1 MVFFFVILLTF
12 AASASGQVMPRVQLR
27 PETTQAFEDYAK
39 GREAGILSRRINGGK
54 FLWADDTDDRRARVR
69 GGEVVIEPF
78 RERGVIEVTGG
89 ILHDWIGAV
98 FVANTTLSKVLSTV
112 QNYDSHKNL
121 YQPEVNDSRL
131 LSREGNLF
139 RVRMRLFKK
148 KVITTVLNTDH
159 EITYFPLDAIRQHS
173 RSRSTR
179 IAEVEGAGGRGEH
192 ELSPGD
198 DHGLLWNLNSYWRF
212 LERDG
217 GVWIEC
223 EAISLTRGIPTGFG
237 WLLTPIVRELPRES
251 LTHTLEATRRA
262 LR

>member
-1 MVFFFVILLTF
+1 MVCVLVILAAF
-12 AASASGQVMPRVQLR
+12 AIPASAQGMPKVELR
-27 PETTQAFEDYAK
+27 PETTQAFEDYVR
-39 GREAGILSRRINGGK
+39 GREARILSHRVNGGK

-78 RERGVIEVTGG
+78 RDRGVTEVKGG

-98 FVANTTLSKVLSTV
+98 FVPNTTLAKVLTTV
-112 QNYDSHKNL
+112 QNYDNHKNL

-159 EITYFPLDAIRQHS
+159 EITYFPLDATRQHS

-192 ELSPGD
+192 ELSPGE

-237 WLLTPIVRELPRES
+237 WLITPIVRDLPRES
-251 LTHTLEATRRA
+251 ITHTLESTRRA